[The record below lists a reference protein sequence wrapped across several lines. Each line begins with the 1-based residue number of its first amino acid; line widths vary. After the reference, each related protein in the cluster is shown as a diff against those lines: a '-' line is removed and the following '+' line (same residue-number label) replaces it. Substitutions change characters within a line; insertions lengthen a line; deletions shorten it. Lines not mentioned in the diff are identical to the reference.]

1 MKCLYPSQTP
11 WVLVKHYFVH
21 VDIWTGDRP
30 DRLKQT
36 LCKIMYRDA
45 SIPTSHSLWF
55 PLKASLSLSLF
66 HLLLRNT
73 QAYSYDRTHCE
84 KGRPDRTLCDK
95 ERRQFCLT
103 YFWTEWVSLALP
115 INQNSNSHAH
125 CTYCNSLGFM
135 LHQNELRTQL
145 ESKNLKPQTSSSTNY
160 ILQYVYVVYEDNTIT
175 TVRNERGLFTL
186 RKMGEN
192 AIHNKCQTLSNNT
205 RTNNDEPNLSQSPLS
220 SCKTLFCIRR

>member
-1 MKCLYPSQTP
+1 MQVSQPLILYDFP
-11 WVLVKHYFVH
+11 WKHRCHYRSF
-21 VDIWTGDRP
+21 ICCYET
-30 DRLKQT
+30 LKHIHT
-36 LCKIMYRDA
+36 IEHTAKKEGPTEHSAIKKGA
-45 SIPTSHSLWF
+45 SSVWHIF
-55 PLKASLSLSLF
+55 ELS
-66 HLLLRNT
+66 
-73 QAYSYDRTHCE
+73 
-84 KGRPDRTLCDK
+84 
-95 ERRQFCLT
+95 
-103 YFWTEWVSLALP
+103 EWVSLALP

-160 ILQYVYVVYEDNTIT
+160 ILQHVVYEDNTIT

>member
-1 MKCLYPSQTP
+1 MISLESIVVIIALSSVAT
-11 WVLVKHYFVH
+11 KHSSIF
-21 VDIWTGDRP
+21 IRSN
-30 DRLKQT
+30 T
-36 LCKIMYRDA
+36 LRKRKTRQNTLNSAIKKGA
-45 SIPTSHSLWF
+45 SSVWHIF
-55 PLKASLSLSLF
+55 ELS
-66 HLLLRNT
+66 
-73 QAYSYDRTHCE
+73 
-84 KGRPDRTLCDK
+84 
-95 ERRQFCLT
+95 
-103 YFWTEWVSLALP
+103 EWVSLALP

-160 ILQYVYVVYEDNTIT
+160 ILQHVVYEDNTIT